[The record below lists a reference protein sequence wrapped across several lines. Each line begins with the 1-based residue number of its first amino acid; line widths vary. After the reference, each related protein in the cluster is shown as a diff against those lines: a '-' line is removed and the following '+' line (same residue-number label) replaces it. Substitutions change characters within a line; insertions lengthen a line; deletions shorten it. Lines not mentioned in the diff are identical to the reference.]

1 MEWEGGFEEVLDEC
15 DSRFEEARGQ
25 GDWGGDV
32 AACGFAVGFDGVG
45 GGGGVGCG
53 VDEVRAVVVVP
64 IERGDAVG
72 GAERGECGGF
82 GVGRVD
88 DDFGEVDA
96 GRHEAFDV
104 VGFEGRCF
112 GGGAAWGECKCST
125 YNDAARFESFDA
137 FGGDISC
144 DAVVHES
151 VEVHGGATLEETV
164 VPLIEFTLKSGADTE
179 IRLINSND
187 IKVDRKKGVTI
198 QLYISDIK
206 KSNNLGLM
214 IKGKRYPQC
223 TILDEHHYL
232 FELPDIKRSGRYD
245 AEVYEGEDIIGKVV
259 VNVKGAVGSSNNDFD
274 DLF

>member
-1 MEWEGGFEEVLDEC
+1 MVGLGVFSDECDAVEAGQWCGAGGLCFFVGRCGECESQGDGLVEWEGGFEEVLDEC
-15 DSRFEEARGQ
+15 DSRFEESRGQ

-64 IERGDAVG
+64 VERGDAVG

-112 GGGAAWGECKCST
+112 GGGAARGECKCST
-125 YNDAARFESFDA
+125 YNDATRFESFDA

-151 VEVHGGATLEETV
+151 VEVHGGAEESHA
-164 VPLIEFTLKSGADTE
+164 ESGA
-179 IRLINSND
+179 
-187 IKVDRKKGVTI
+187 
-198 QLYISDIK
+198 
-206 KSNNLGLM
+206 
-214 IKGKRYPQC
+214 
-223 TILDEHHYL
+223 
-232 FELPDIKRSGRYD
+232 
-245 AEVYEGEDIIGKVV
+245 A
-259 VNVKGAVGSSNNDFD
+259 
-274 DLF
+274 